1 MEITNGTLVCAL
13 CESTV
18 AHEAAALP
26 HPRRM
31 DVPAAADHTAAARC
45 GPVATPANINACAPR
60 LWLMYM
66 FPALSTV
73 TSTVSPT
80 DHAVPN
86 DVYPRALA
94 LSPFEPNP
102 YEPFLFTQASKSA
115 EWLLVSTSVTT
126 PMNVSPSNA
135 STVNDA
141 LKTAVDD
148 DDNVAVDVRPA
159 TAASVLLLVIKPQ
172 LVPATNAMA
181 CAELSA
187 TVACRPLPD
196 MLNLSE

>member
-1 MEITNGTLVCAL
+1 
-13 CESTV
+13 
-18 AHEAAALP
+18 
-26 HPRRM
+26 
-31 DVPAAADHTAAARC
+31 
-45 GPVATPANINACAPR
+45 
-60 LWLMYM
+60 
-66 FPALSTV
+66 
-73 TSTVSPT
+73 
-80 DHAVPN
+80 
-86 DVYPRALA
+86 
-94 LSPFEPNP
+94 
-102 YEPFLFTQASKSA
+102 
-115 EWLLVSTSVTT
+115 
-126 PMNVSPSNA
+126 MNVSPSNA